1 VGYHA
6 HIQKLISFKTSNVGV
21 CLIRKISTEQ
31 SLWRICRQEVI
42 GRNNYQTK
50 KTMKKAIIMGA
61 SSGIGYA
68 VAKRLIEEGWM
79 VGLSARRLEPLQTL
93 TQLAPERVFAQRI
106 DVTDTEATTPLSQLI
121 ARLGGIDLYFH
132 ASGIGKQNT
141 LLDESIEQATLA
153 TNVMGFARMVDFVFN
168 YMADNGGGHIAI
180 ISSVAGTKGI
190 GSAASYS
197 ASKTFQNAYIQAL
210 DQLAVKRGLP
220 IIFTDIRPGFVDT
233 PILTGDNYPMLMTV
247 EHVAERIM
255 WALKRKK
262 RVRIIDW
269 RYRLMVRIWRMI
281 PNSVWRKMKI
291 GKA

>member
-1 VGYHA
+1 
-6 HIQKLISFKTSNVGV
+6 
-21 CLIRKISTEQ
+21 
-31 SLWRICRQEVI
+31 
-42 GRNNYQTK
+42 
-50 KTMKKAIIMGA
+50 MKKAIIMGA

-79 VGLSARRLEPLQTL
+79 VGLSARRQEPLETL

-153 TNVMGFARMVDFVFN
+153 TNVMGFARMVDLVFN
-168 YMADNGGGHIAI
+168 YMANNGGGHIAI

-281 PNSVWRKMKI
+281 PNCVWRKMKI

>member
-1 VGYHA
+1 
-6 HIQKLISFKTSNVGV
+6 
-21 CLIRKISTEQ
+21 
-31 SLWRICRQEVI
+31 
-42 GRNNYQTK
+42 
-50 KTMKKAIIMGA
+50 MGA

-68 VAKRLIEEGWM
+68 VAKRLVEEGWM
-79 VGLSARRLEPLQTL
+79 VGLSARRLEPLETL
-93 TQLAPERVFAQRI
+93 TQLSPERVFTQRI
-106 DVTDTEATTPLSQLI
+106 DITDTEATTPLSQLI
-121 ARLGGIDLYFH
+121 VRLGGIDLYFH

-153 TNVMGFARMVDFVFN
+153 TNVMGFTRMVDFVFN
-168 YMADNGGGHIAI
+168 YMANNGGGHIAI

-281 PNSVWRKMKI
+281 PNCVWRKMKI

>member
-1 VGYHA
+1 MWAFAQFV
-6 HIQKLISFKTSNVGV
+6 KLQQHNPYGVLVAKNDCKKQLSN
-21 CLIRKISTEQ
+21 Q
-31 SLWRICRQEVI
+31 
-42 GRNNYQTK
+42 

-79 VGLSARRLEPLQTL
+79 VGLSARRLEPLETL
-93 TQLAPERVFAQRI
+93 TQLAPERVFTQRI
-106 DVTDTEATTPLSQLI
+106 DITDTEATTPLSQLI

-153 TNVMGFARMVDFVFN
+153 TNVMGFTRMVDFVFN
-168 YMADNGGGHIAI
+168 YMANNGGGHIAI

-197 ASKTFQNAYIQAL
+197 ASKTFQNAYVQAL

-281 PNSVWRKMKI
+281 PNCVWRKMKI

>member
-1 VGYHA
+1 
-6 HIQKLISFKTSNVGV
+6 
-21 CLIRKISTEQ
+21 
-31 SLWRICRQEVI
+31 
-42 GRNNYQTK
+42 
-50 KTMKKAIIMGA
+50 MGA

-79 VGLSARRLEPLQTL
+79 VGLSARRLEPLETL
-93 TQLAPERVFAQRI
+93 TQLAPERVFTQRI
-106 DVTDTEATTPLSQLI
+106 DITDIEATTPLSQLI

-210 DQLAVKRGLP
+210 DQLA
-220 IIFTDIRPGFVDT
+220 IFTDIRPGFVDT

>member
-1 VGYHA
+1 
-6 HIQKLISFKTSNVGV
+6 
-21 CLIRKISTEQ
+21 
-31 SLWRICRQEVI
+31 
-42 GRNNYQTK
+42 
-50 KTMKKAIIMGA
+50 MKKAIIMGA

-79 VGLSARRLEPLQTL
+79 VGLSARRLEPLETL
-93 TQLAPERVFAQRI
+93 TQLAPERVFTQRI
-106 DVTDTEATTPLSQLI
+106 DITDTEATTPLSQLI

-141 LLDESIEQATLA
+141 LLDENIEQATLA

-233 PILTGDNYPMLMTV
+233 PILTGDSYPMLMTV